1 MQSKVLNKFTT
12 HLKKTLS
19 DASALAATL
28 SAKTIDVEHVLYSL
42 LQQKGSIGAEIL
54 MKAGLKTE
62 DLQGFLQPPAKPIQ
76 HLPKLSGILRESL
89 EKAAVLAKKNH
100 HQYIGTEHLLLGL
113 LELNSPLLLRMLNQ
127 HRISVRTIEQHLRIV
142 LRSTS
147 KFPDLTRV
155 FEHADHAGTDEMDNN
170 GEESRTPALDFF
182 ATDLTDREQQSSI
195 DPVIGRDQEIERL
208 IHILSRRT
216 KNNPVLIGEPGVGKT
231 AIVEGLAKKIL
242 EGDVPEALVDK
253 RIMSLDLSLLVAG
266 TIYRGEFEGR
276 IKQVIDEIKS
286 DPNIILFIDEIH
298 TIVGTGSTSGSMDA
312 ANILKPALA
321 KGQIRCIGATTL
333 DEYRKHIESDAALE
347 RRFQPIIVEE
357 PSMTEAI
364 DVLRGIKDN
373 YENYHLVQ
381 ITDEAIESAV
391 RLSDRYIQ
399 EKQLPD
405 KAIDLID
412 EAASKIKVTK
422 QSNLGLKQIRE
433 IEKQINEMHRRKLRA
448 VNQENFAQALDL
460 KTREKALRERLAQ
473 LRQQVTK
480 GRKQFLGKVTSQ
492 DIADIVGRMTKIPVQ
507 DLVLSEKERLLKL
520 EELLNES
527 LIGQEEAVKT
537 VAEYI
542 RRSRAGLASPDRPI
556 ASFIFLGP
564 SGVGKTLLAKHL
576 ARIVFESEKSLVR
589 IDMSEFSEGFQASKL
604 IGAPAGYVGYKE
616 GTKLTDVVR
625 RQPYSVV
632 LFDEIEK
639 GHPDIFNLLLQIL
652 DEGHLTDASGKKVN
666 FKNTIIIMTSN
677 IGLEIINKE
686 TRLGFNTAETRNR
699 DTEERFEEIKH
710 DVRKK
715 LEDRFRPEFL
725 NRVDKIITF
734 RPLKLKDVEK
744 IVEIQMKEVEQ
755 HLEDKN
761 IALEIKPSAIK
772 WIAKKSFSPTE
783 GARAVRRTIQEV
795 VENPLSEGIL
805 SNTFEAGDVITITTK
820 NNKVVLEK

>member
-1 MQSKVLNKFTT
+1 
-12 HLKKTLS
+12 
-19 DASALAATL
+19 
-28 SAKTIDVEHVLYSL
+28 
-42 LQQKGSIGAEIL
+42 
-54 MKAGLKTE
+54 
-62 DLQGFLQPPAKPIQ
+62 
-76 HLPKLSGILRESL
+76 
-89 EKAAVLAKKNH
+89 
-100 HQYIGTEHLLLGL
+100 
-113 LELNSPLLLRMLNQ
+113 
-127 HRISVRTIEQHLRIV
+127 
-142 LRSTS
+142 
-147 KFPDLTRV
+147 
-155 FEHADHAGTDEMDNN
+155 
-170 GEESRTPALDFF
+170 
-182 ATDLTDREQQSSI
+182 
-195 DPVIGRDQEIERL
+195 
-208 IHILSRRT
+208 
-216 KNNPVLIGEPGVGKT
+216 
-231 AIVEGLAKKIL
+231 
-242 EGDVPEALVDK
+242 
-253 RIMSLDLSLLVAG
+253 MSLDLSLLVAG

-357 PSMTEAI
+357 PSMTEAV

-381 ITDEAIESAV
+381 ITDEAIEAAV

-412 EAASKIKVTK
+412 EAASKIKVAK
-422 QSNLGLKQIRE
+422 QSNLGLRQIRE
-433 IEKQINEMHRRKLRA
+433 LEKQINDMHRRKLRA

-460 KTREKALRERLAQ
+460 KTREKALQERLAQ

-480 GRKQFLGKVTSQ
+480 GKKQFLGKVTSQ
-492 DIADIVGRMTKIPVQ
+492 DIADIIGRITKIPVQ

-520 EELLNES
+520 EELLNKS
-527 LIGQEEAVKT
+527 LVGQEEAVKT

-576 ARIVFESEKSLVR
+576 ARTVFESEKSLVR
-589 IDMSEFSEGFQASKL
+589 IDMSEFAEGFQASKL

-666 FKNTIIIMTSN
+666 FKNTIVIMTSN
-677 IGLEIINKE
+677 IGLDIINKD
-686 TRLGFNTAETRNR
+686 TRLGFDPTEARYRES
-699 DTEERFEEIKH
+699 EERFKEMKH

-715 LEDRFRPEFL
+715 LEERFRPEFL
-725 NRVDKIITF
+725 NRVDKVITF
-734 RPLKLKDVEK
+734 RPLKIKDIEK
-744 IVEIQMKEVEQ
+744 IVVLQMKEVEK

-761 IALEIKPSAIK
+761 IALEIKPAAVK
-772 WIAKKSFSPTE
+772 WIAKNSFLPNE
-783 GARAVRRTIQEV
+783 GARAVRRTVQEV
-795 VENPLSEGIL
+795 VENPLSERIL
-805 SNTFEAGDVITITTK
+805 SNAFEAGDVVTVATK
-820 NNKVVLEK
+820 NNKIVLEK